1 MTFISTAMLM
11 LCLLVWLPATAAVT
25 MGLPAG
31 AAMREIALGEAK
43 MHLYVPVEDIET
55 QDKEVAAI
63 LGIDT
68 KRVSAQRDALAS
80 FDNAIGQKLWPSSI
94 ACARML
100 SQPSSFVP
108 IKGLDIVELGCGLGA
123 VGISAALAGARS
135 VLLTDFQPASL
146 ELARASAEANGVSD
160 RVQTCL
166 LDWTDP
172 GSTLQERAVDLVIGS
187 DVLYSRELSAS
198 LMDVVAALLV
208 QAPRVRG
215 RSEPRALFVDPPF
228 RPARQVLPQLCV
240 ERGLYWGGEVPMTEA
255 EAGTVAINILRG

>member
-1 MTFISTAMLM
+1 
-11 LCLLVWLPATAAVT
+11 
-25 MGLPAG
+25 
-31 AAMREIALGEAK
+31 
-43 MHLYVPVEDIET
+43 
-55 QDKEVAAI
+55 
-63 LGIDT
+63 
-68 KRVSAQRDALAS
+68 
-80 FDNAIGQKLWPSSI
+80 
-94 ACARML
+94 ML

-208 QAPRVRG
+208 LLVCADAPSRVPFSSILLSAR
-215 RSEPRALFVDPPF
+215 RARCCLSCALSADCTGVV
-228 RPARQVLPQLCV
+228 RCL
-240 ERGLYWGGEVPMTEA
+240 
-255 EAGTVAINILRG
+255 